1 MPILEVINAQA
12 QVLRQ
17 VQFDQSRVIIG
28 RADDC
33 LLKIDDDDQV
43 SRHHCE
49 VVLHEGRHV
58 LHDLNS
64 RNGTVVGT
72 RKVEAVKLRTGGV
85 FRVGNTFVRFV
96 DPAAGPESAKP
107 SKAPIGMAAANGN
120 AGAADDDSV
129 YDVAVLAEDDDAPA
143 HETTTTAA
151 AAAARPSGNAYGADS
166 LHSLATIGHDPG
178 FGLDK
183 LSLINARSQIVH
195 EAGAAS
201 EGQGESLL
209 VVQLIL
215 YGAVRTR
222 ATDIHLEPRNEEA
235 ILRMRIDGA
244 MIEVCSLPLDLTKRT
259 ASLIKVL
266 CDIDIAQRAIIQEG
280 HFAMGVPGRKIDY
293 RVSFTPVQHGQ
304 KLVIRVLDKALS
316 PQTLEDL
323 GLTGEVAERLQATS
337 EQSTGLV
344 TICGPTGSG
353 KTTTLY
359 AILRGIDAQLRNVIT
374 IEDPI
379 EYELPS
385 VTQIPVDHDKGHG
398 FAQLLR
404 SCLRQDPDVIVVGE
418 IRDRDTAITGLQAAT
433 TGHLVLSTIHATD
446 TIGTVFRLL
455 DLGVE
460 PYLVASTVNLVLAQ
474 RLVRTL
480 CEKCKQPT
488 DLVDRDLRRLNL
500 EAPPEATVFGPVGCD
515 ECFGTGYT
523 GRTAAFEL
531 MVANDA
537 LRDVILATPNIADL
551 KAAALGAGMIS
562 LKDHARSLI
571 TSGVTSID
579 ECHRVIGLE

>member
-1 MPILEVINAQA
+1 MPVLELLTRDA
-12 QVLRQ
+12 QVIRSLPYEQ
-17 VQFDQSRVIIG
+17 ERVIIG
-28 RADDC
+28 RAEDC
-33 LLKIDDDDQV
+33 FLRITDDDQI

-49 VVLHEGRHV
+49 IVLHQGRYV

-64 RNGTVVGT
+64 RNGTVVGS
-72 RKVEAVKLRTGGV
+72 RRVEAVKLRTGGV
-85 FRVGNTFVRFV
+85 FRVGNSFVRFLEEAAV
-96 DPAAGPESAKP
+96 PAGGGEDEAESA
-107 SKAPIGMAAANGN
+107 S
-120 AGAADDDSV
+120 AGDDSV
-129 YDVAVLAEDDDAPA
+129 YDVAVLADDESDEGNEPS
-143 HETTTTAA
+143 AA
-151 AAAARPSGNAYGADS
+151 QEAYAKSGNAYGADS
-166 LHSLATIGHDPG
+166 LQSLASIGTDPG
-178 FGLDK
+178 FGIDK

-195 EAGAAS
+195 RAGQEAS
-201 EGQGESLL
+201 GQGESLL
-209 VVQLIL
+209 VLQLVLI
-215 YGAVRTR
+215 GALRTR
-222 ATDIHLEPRNEEA
+222 ATDVHLEPRQEDA
-235 ILRMRIDGA
+235 LLRMRIDGA
-244 MIEVCSLPLDLTKRT
+244 MIEVCSIPLELAKKT
-259 ASLIKVL
+259 ASLVKVL

-280 HFAMGVPGRKIDY
+280 HFSLGVPGRRIDY
-293 RVSFTPVQHGQ
+293 RVSFTPVMHGQ
-304 KLVIRVLDKALS
+304 KMVIRVLDKALS
-316 PQTLEDL
+316 PQTLADL
-323 GLTGEVAERLQATS
+323 GLHGEVAERLRATS

-379 EYELPS
+379 EYELES

-460 PYLVASTVNLVLAQ
+460 PYLVASTLNLVLAQ

-480 CEKCKQPT
+480 CDHCKRPIEIT
-488 DLVDRDLRRLNL
+488 PRDLRRLNT
-500 EAPPEATVFGPVGCD
+500 EDEPENPIYGPQGCD
-515 ECFGTGYT
+515 RCFNTGYV

-531 MVANDA
+531 LTANDRI
-537 LRDVILATPNIADL
+537 RDVILATPNIADL
-551 KAAALGAGMIS
+551 KAAAMESGFTS
-562 LKDHARSLI
+562 LRDHARSLI
-571 TSGVTSID
+571 LEGKTSID

>member
-1 MPILEVINAQA
+1 MPVLELLNPQAKVIRSLPYEQER
-12 QVLRQ
+12 VL
-17 VQFDQSRVIIG
+17 IG
-28 RADDC
+28 RAEDC
-33 LLKIDDDDQV
+33 FLRIQDDDQI

-49 VVLHEGRHV
+49 VVYHQGRYI

-64 RNGTVVGT
+64 RNGTMVGD
-72 RKVEAVKLRTGGV
+72 RKVDAVKLRSGGV
-85 FRVGNTFVRFV
+85 FRVGNSFVRFLEQAAV
-96 DPAAGPESAKP
+96 PAGAGGEE
-107 SKAPIGMAAANGN
+107 AAASG
-120 AGAADDDSV
+120 DESV
-129 YDVAVLAEDDDAPA
+129 YDVAVLAEDGTDEERDRGTQAY
-143 HETTTTAA
+143 
-151 AAAARPSGNAYGADS
+151 ARTGNAYGADS
-166 LHSLATIGHDPG
+166 LQSLATIGHDPG

-195 EAGAAS
+195 RAGESAS
-201 EGQGESLL
+201 GQGESLL
-209 VVQLIL
+209 VLQLVL
-215 YGAVRTR
+215 MGALRTR
-222 ATDIHLEPRNEEA
+222 ATDIHLEPRHEDA
-235 ILRMRIDGA
+235 LLRMRIDGA
-244 MIEVCSLPLDLTKRT
+244 MIEVCSIPLELAKKT
-259 ASLIKVL
+259 ASLVKVL

-280 HFAMGVPGRKIDY
+280 HFSLGVPGRRIDY
-293 RVSFTPVQHGQ
+293 RVSFTPVMHGQ
-304 KLVIRVLDKALS
+304 KMVIRVLDKALS
-316 PQTLEDL
+316 PQTLKDM
-323 GLTGEVAERLQATS
+323 GLTGEVAERLIATS

-379 EYELPS
+379 EYELES

-460 PYLVASTVNLVLAQ
+460 PYLVASTLNLVLAQ

-480 CEKCKQPT
+480 CENCKRPVE
-488 DLVDRDLRRLNL
+488 LSPRDLRRMDTD
-500 EAPPEATVFGPVGCD
+500 EEIKTPIYGPVGCD
-515 ECFGTGYT
+515 RCFHTGYA

-531 MVANDA
+531 LTANDRI
-537 LRDVILATPNIADL
+537 RDVILATPNIADL
-551 KAAALGAGMIS
+551 KAAASESGFTS
-562 LKDHARSLI
+562 LRDHARSLI
-571 TSGVTSID
+571 LAGRTSID

>member
-1 MPILEVINAQA
+1 MPVLELLSPKA
-12 QVLRQ
+12 QVIRSLPYEQ
-17 VQFDQSRVIIG
+17 DRVIVG

-33 LLKIDDDDQV
+33 FLIIKDDDQI

-49 VVLHEGRHV
+49 VVRHKGRYI

-64 RNGTVVGT
+64 RNGTVVGN

-85 FRVGNTFVRFV
+85 FRAGNSYVRFWEEAPV
-96 DPAAGPESAKP
+96 VAQGDAAGKQQT
-107 SKAPIGMAAANGN
+107 AANEQASN
-120 AGAADDDSV
+120 DESV
-129 YDVAVLAEDDDAPA
+129 YDVAVLAEDDDEPL
-143 HETTTTAA
+143 TNSRGP
-151 AAAARPSGNAYGADS
+151 AAARGGNAYGADS
-166 LHSLATIGHDPG
+166 LQSLATIGADPG
-178 FGLDK
+178 FGLNK

-195 EAGAAS
+195 RAGEEAS
-201 EGQGESLL
+201 GQGESLL
-209 VVQLIL
+209 VLQLIL
-215 YGAVRTR
+215 MGAIRTR
-222 ATDIHLEPRNEEA
+222 ATDVHLEPRGDDA
-235 ILRMRIDGA
+235 LLRMRIDGA
-244 MIEVCSLPLDLTKRT
+244 MIEVCSIPVELAKKT
-259 ASLIKVL
+259 ASLCKVL

-280 HFAMGVPGRKIDY
+280 HFALGVPGRRIDY
-293 RVSFTPVQHGQ
+293 RVSLTPVMHGQ
-304 KLVIRVLDKALS
+304 KMVIRVLDKALS
-316 PQTLEDL
+316 PQTLSDM
-323 GLTGEVAERLQATS
+323 GLTGDVAERLVATS

-385 VTQIPVDHDKGHG
+385 VTQIPVDADKGHG

-460 PYLVASTVNLVLAQ
+460 PYLVASTLNLVLAQ

-480 CEKCKQPT
+480 CDECKRPIDIT
-488 DLVDRDLRRLNL
+488 PRDLRRMNT
-500 EAPPEATVFGPVGCD
+500 EDEPDTPIYGPQGCD
-515 ECFGTGYT
+515 LCFNTGYA

-531 MVANDA
+531 LTANDRI
-537 LRDVILATPNIADL
+537 RDVILATPNIADL
-551 KAAALGAGMIS
+551 KAAAMDSGFTS
-562 LKDHARSLI
+562 LRDHARSLI
-571 TSGVTSID
+571 LEGKTSID

>member
-1 MPILEVINAQA
+1 MPALEVISRDAR
-12 QVLRQ
+12 VLRQ
-17 VQFDQSRVIIG
+17 LPFEQDRVLIG
-28 RADDC
+28 RGDDC
-33 LLKIDDDDQV
+33 FLKIDDDDQV

-49 VVLHEGRHV
+49 VVLHNDRYV

-72 RKVEAVKLRTGGV
+72 RRVDAVKLRSGGV
-85 FRVGNTFVRFV
+85 FRVGNTFVRFM
-96 DPAAGPESAKP
+96 DAATPGPVEP
-107 SKAPIGMAAANGN
+107 SPEPVVNGD
-120 AGAADDDSV
+120 AGDSSV
-129 YDVAVLAEDDDAPA
+129 YDVAVLAEDDD
-143 HETTTTAA
+143 TATA
-151 AAAARPSGNAYGADS
+151 TVARPQVRNQNAYGANS
-166 LHSLATIGHDPG
+166 LHSLATIGHEPG
-178 FGLDK
+178 FGLQH
-183 LSLINARSQIVH
+183 LSLINARSQVVH
-195 EAGAAS
+195 EAGAS
-201 EGQGESLL
+201 VEGQGESLL
-209 VVQLIL
+209 VLQLIL
-215 YGAVRTR
+215 LGAVRTR
-222 ATDIHLEPRNEEA
+222 STDVHLEPRQA
-235 ILRMRIDGA
+235 DALLRMRIDGA
-244 MIEVCSLPLDLTKRT
+244 MIEVCAIPLDLAKKT
-259 ASLIKVL
+259 ASLVKVM

-280 HFAMGVPGRKIDY
+280 HFSLGVPGRTIDY
-293 RVSFTPVQHGQ
+293 RVSFTPVMHGQ
-304 KLVIRVLDKALS
+304 KMVIRVLDTALA
-316 PQTLEDL
+316 PQQLSDL
-323 GLTGEVAERLQATS
+323 GLDGEVAERLRATS

-433 TGHLVLSTIHATD
+433 TGHLVLSTIHAND
-446 TIGTVFRLL
+446 AIGTVFRLL

-460 PYLVASTVNLVLAQ
+460 PYLVASTLNLVLAQ

-480 CEKCKQPT
+480 CDNCKRPIE
-488 DLVDRDLRRLNL
+488 LNDRDLRRMNL
-500 EAPPEATVFGPVGCD
+500 EKAPEDPVMGPVGCD
-515 ECFGTGYT
+515 QCFNTGYT

-531 MVANDA
+531 LRASDEI
-537 LRDVILATPNIADL
+537 RDVILATPNIADL
-551 KAAALGAGMIS
+551 KRAASNAG
-562 LKDHARSLI
+562 LVPLRDHARSLI
-571 TSGVTSID
+571 IKGRTSIE

>member
-1 MPILEVINAQA
+1 MPVLELLSADA
-12 QVLRQ
+12 KVLRSLPYEQ
-17 VQFDQSRVIIG
+17 ERVIVG

-33 LLKIDDDDQV
+33 FLIIDDDDQI

-49 VVLHEGRHV
+49 VVRHKGRYI

-64 RNGTVVGT
+64 RNGTIVGK
-72 RKVEAVKLRTGGV
+72 RRVEAVKLRTGGV
-85 FRVGNTFVRFV
+85 FRVGNSFVRFWEEAPV
-96 DPAAGPESAKP
+96 AVASVATESSAASEASG
-107 SKAPIGMAAANGN
+107 
-120 AGAADDDSV
+120 DDGSV
-129 YDVAVLAEDDDAPA
+129 YDVAVLADDEADDAVEAPA
-143 HETTTTAA
+143 APVVTT
-151 AAAARPSGNAYGADS
+151 GNAYGADS
-166 LHSLATIGHDPG
+166 LQSLATIGDDPG
-178 FGLDK
+178 FGIDK

-195 EAGAAS
+195 RAGEEAS
-201 EGQGESLL
+201 GQGESLL
-209 VVQLIL
+209 VLQLIL
-215 YGAVRTR
+215 IGAIRTR
-222 ATDIHLEPRNEEA
+222 ATDVHLEPRQEDA
-235 ILRMRIDGA
+235 LLRMRIDGA
-244 MIEVCSLPLDLTKRT
+244 MIEVCGIPLELAKKT
-259 ASLIKVL
+259 ASLVKVL

-280 HFAMGVPGRKIDY
+280 HFSLGVPGRRIDY
-293 RVSFTPVQHGQ
+293 RVSFTPVMHGQ
-304 KLVIRVLDKALS
+304 KMVIRVLDKALS
-316 PQTLEDL
+316 PQTLADM
-323 GLTGEVAERLQATS
+323 GLHGEVAERLVATS

-379 EYELPS
+379 EYELEN
-385 VTQIPVDHDKGHG
+385 VTQIPVDTDKGHG

-460 PYLVASTVNLVLAQ
+460 PYLVASTLNLVLAQ

-480 CEKCKQPT
+480 CNECKTPL
-488 DLVDRDLRRLNL
+488 DIMPRDLRRLNT
-500 EAPPEATVFGPVGCD
+500 EDEPDDPIFGPTGCD
-515 ECFGTGYT
+515 RCFNTGYV
-523 GRTAAFEL
+523 GRTAVFEL
-531 MVANDA
+531 LTANDRI
-537 LRDVILATPNIADL
+537 RDVILATPNIADL
-551 KAAALGAGMIS
+551 KAAAMESGFTS
-562 LKDHARSLI
+562 LRDHARQLI
-571 TSGVTSID
+571 LEGKTSID